1 MKTTILNCLILSFA
15 SLLLADD
22 FKTTDGKEYKNVTVT
37 NEEPDGITVTNTKAG
52 LIAKLPFAKLP
63 KDVQERFHYDPE
75 KAAASLAQQNAGG
88 AQRQNIQDLEA
99 RQTSLQNQE
108 YAILQEIGRAEEAKE
123 NEKRMRDRR
132 PWKDDQQI
140 SKMSSLAAQLP
151 SLHKALDE
159 VRAQTNDVKRQLDK
173 ARQPQ
178 PQNNVEALNARY
190 SELLR
195 KEDDLMGQIAEGEV
209 GQYRA
214 IPNAE
219 QHAQL
224 PSLHSQLDEVRR
236 EKDQVKQQID
246 QAQR

>member
-1 MKTTILNCLILSFA
+1 MKA
-15 SLLLADD
+15 
-22 FKTTDGKEYKNVTVT
+22 K
-37 NEEPDGITVTNTKAG
+37 NTKTQTSPELNLTG
-52 LIAKLPFAKLP
+52 LYSGLVREFQRFYFTELL

-75 KAAASLAQQNAGG
+75 KAAVYLAQQNAGG
-88 AQRQNIQDLEA
+88 AQLQNIQDLEA

-132 PWKDDQQI
+132 PWKDDQQL

-151 SLHKALDE
+151 SLYKARDD
-159 VRAQTNDVKRQLDK
+159 VRAQKNDVKRQLDK

-190 SELLR
+190 FELGQ
-195 KEDDLMGQIAEGEV
+195 KEDDLMRQIAEGEV

-224 PSLHSQLDEVRR
+224 PSLHSQLDDVRH
-236 EKDQVKQQID
+236 EKDQVKKQLE

>member
-1 MKTTILNCLILSFA
+1 MKTKILTFLILCFA
-15 SLLLADD
+15 SAAFADD
-22 FKTTDGKEYKNVTVT
+22 FKTIDGKEYKNVTVT
-37 NEEPDGITVTNTKAG
+37 NVEPDGITVTNQKAG

-63 KDVQERFHYDPE
+63 KDVQERFGYHPDE
-75 KAAASLAQQNAGG
+75 AAAYSAQQNAGG
-88 AQRQNIQDLEA
+88 VQLQNIHDLEA

-132 PWKDDQQI
+132 PWKDDQQL
-140 SKMSSLAAQLP
+140 SRMSSVAAQLP
-151 SLHKALDE
+151 SLHKALDD
-159 VRAQTNDVKRQLDK
+159 VRAQKDDVKRQLEK
-173 ARQPQ
+173 AHQPQ

-190 SELLR
+190 FELGQ
-195 KEDDLMGQIAEGEV
+195 KEDDLMRQIAEGEV

-224 PSLHSQLDEVRR
+224 PSLHTQLDDVRR
-236 EKDQVKQQID
+236 EKDQVKKQLE